1 MNDAFYVSTT
11 CFQILCSL
19 SLYIIMGSCQS
30 DVTLN
35 CFQYVSKECIK
46 TWACGSFF
54 AANRLVMASIQKSF
68 EGQKMHRYVKRSFTL
83 NLQSIGSLFSRFRYF
98 KQQDYV
104 HDKNDIELYLSIIKF
119 IEVVWWGYF
128 GNVIRMWCYLHIQLQ
143 THFVC
148 LSFSLMFT

>member
-19 SLYIIMGSCQS
+19 SLNIIMGSCQS

-98 KQQDYV
+98 KQQDNWRFV
-104 HDKNDIELYLSIIKF
+104 HDKNDIELSLSIIKF
-119 IEVVWWGYF
+119 ID
-128 GNVIRMWCYLHIQLQ
+128 LLQLNLVN
-143 THFVC
+143 T
-148 LSFSLMFT
+148 MKTFTRV

>member
-1 MNDAFYVSTT
+1 MYDAFYVSTT

-83 NLQSIGSLFSRFRYF
+83 NLQSIGSLFYRFKYF
-98 KQQDYV
+98 QKKDQYGNMIYPNKIFLKIGYNICFQCGYIWTIIIHYV
-104 HDKNDIELYLSIIKF
+104 CDKKALNYPNL
-119 IEVVWWGYF
+119 
-128 GNVIRMWCYLHIQLQ
+128 
-143 THFVC
+143 
-148 LSFSLMFT
+148 

>member
-83 NLQSIGSLFSRFRYF
+83 NLQSIGSLFFRLIYF
-98 KQQDYV
+98 QKKDNLRLMIYIQIKIWWNMI
-104 HDKNDIELYLSIIKF
+104 HKNKILPRI
-119 IEVVWWGYF
+119 
-128 GNVIRMWCYLHIQLQ
+128 
-143 THFVC
+143 T
-148 LSFSLMFT
+148 

>member
-83 NLQSIGSLFSRFRYF
+83 NLQSIGSLFFRLRYF
-98 KQQDYV
+98 QKQ
-104 HDKNDIELYLSIIKF
+104 HNWIWSNDFEITSCILMYSTVSCII
-119 IEVVWWGYF
+119 VV
-128 GNVIRMWCYLHIQLQ
+128 RIQI
-143 THFVC
+143 
-148 LSFSLMFT
+148 